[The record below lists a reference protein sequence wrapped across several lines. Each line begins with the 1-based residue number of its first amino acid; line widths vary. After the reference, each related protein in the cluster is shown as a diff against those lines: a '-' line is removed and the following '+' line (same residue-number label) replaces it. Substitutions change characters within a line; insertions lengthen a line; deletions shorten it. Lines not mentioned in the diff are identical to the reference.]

1 MLLLALTNQNELRLV
16 TDEVA
21 HGAAYALALVCA
33 ELRDAVFARFT
44 PQPGLPCFRTSLR
57 DYMSTAHRMEWALS
71 TGGRAKL
78 NRTTTMAVARHGY
91 LGTLRWMRANRCRW
105 KLSSICTAAAEGG
118 HLDVLQWV
126 RANGWPAGH
135 GWNGDTCAAA
145 AGGGHLEVLQ
155 YLIAHGCSWDQS
167 RICRGAEAAGHV
179 EVLQWVQNH
188 GSPSPRYVHA
198 PRLPQLALLAPP
210 LLPPPASPPFP
221 LVATFY
227 GVTYNL
233 WLHTHFHLP
242 LPPLPLPLAPLSWPP
257 PHLTYSEEKATDD
270 EAPLLLPTAYKSPH
284 PSVPPTPHGGKCF
297 PINVQGP
304 CKDLFGGNF
313 VEEAEQE
320 AFLLERRGRTQ
331 PSRKG
336 VPALIKAVPLNCCT
350 HVGEPGER
358 LSFSHFRI
366 LRDRDQ
372 TYCVEVDESGPS
384 CYIVERV
391 VHLEG
396 RNVVGTG
403 IGAGYQEASKAATD
417 DAMRIMAY

>member
-44 PQPGLPCFRTSLR
+44 PQPELPRFRTSLR
-57 DYMSTAHRMEWALS
+57 DYMSTARRMEWALS
-71 TGGRAKL
+71 TGGRAKS
-78 NRTTTMAVARHGY
+78 NRSTTKAVARHGY
-91 LGTLRWMRANRCRW
+91 LGTLRWMRANGCRW
-105 KLSSICTAAAEGG
+105 KRSSICTAAAEGG
-118 HLDVLQWV
+118 HLEVLQWV
-126 RANGWPAGH
+126 RANCWP

-155 YLIAHGCSWDQS
+155 YLLAHGCSWDQS
-167 RICRGAEAAGHV
+167 RICRAAEAAGHL
-179 EVLQWVQNH
+179 ELLQWV
-188 GSPSPRYVHA
+188 
-198 PRLPQLALLAPP
+198 
-210 LLPPPASPPFP
+210 
-221 LVATFY
+221 TF
-227 GVTYNL
+227 
-233 WLHTHFHLP
+233 
-242 LPPLPLPLAPLSWPP
+242 SWPP
-257 PHLTYSEEKATDD
+257 PHLTSEEKASTDD
-270 EAPLLLPTAYKSPH
+270 GAPLIVPTARGPQSSLSKKLSSILH
-284 PSVPPTPHGGKCF
+284 ASNHGRSLATH
-297 PINVQGP
+297 VQGP
-304 CKDLFGGNF
+304 CKDLFDGNF
-313 VEEAEQE
+313 VEEAERE
-320 AFLLERRGRTQ
+320 AFVIERRGHTQ
-331 PSRKG
+331 PSKG
-336 VPALIKAVPLNCCT
+336 VPALVKAVPLNCCT
-350 HVGEPGER
+350 NVGEKYES

-384 CYIVERV
+384 CYIVERI